1 MSNEKKLQ
9 IVLGGTSGMGLATAI
24 ALGKQGPVLVG
35 GRNEER
41 LAKAVDALKEAGV
54 DGYGKRCDISDKAS
68 LDDFVAY
75 AAAIAP
81 IGNVVNAAGVD
92 SGSSEMI

>member
-41 LAKAVDALKEAGV
+41 LAKAVRGPEESAEKDQIEHPEEQQCHPEK
-54 DGYGKRCDISDKAS
+54 KRICIHQCI
-68 LDDFVAY
+68 LTVECC
-75 AAAIAP
+75 I
-81 IGNVVNAAGVD
+81 
-92 SGSSEMI
+92 